1 MDDNSDGDGD
11 SDGDACAAATEINE
25 LYIEGGED
33 EEVEDDGACGWSEWS
48 EPYLRTTE
56 SCELGSDDM
65 HACSTWI
72 GLELSHEVK
81 QMATSNEQEEGVVEQ
96 VEVGAVGRELEVRTE
111 LEECLDLL
119 EDEDAEEA
127 IDAFLINVFSY
138 SV

>member
-1 MDDNSDGDGD
+1 
-11 SDGDACAAATEINE
+11 
-25 LYIEGGED
+25 
-33 EEVEDDGACGWSEWS
+33 
-48 EPYLRTTE
+48 
-56 SCELGSDDM
+56 M

-72 GLELSHEVK
+72 GLELSHRVK
-81 QMATSNEQEEGVVEQ
+81 EMATSDEQEEGVVEQ

-138 SV
+138 SVRSVYDVSLCDVA